1 MSNNHLLVKELNQQM
16 VSNIFSSL
24 IGNKKWEM
32 LIEMF
37 KLKILDINSR
47 DEKGKNALYWAIK
60 ENKLEIIK
68 ELLNLGINTSVS
80 ANLSALNFAVYLDNI
95 KVLKCLKNCG
105 ICIDEIDSINSTPLI
120 YAILFNKQNSIKY
133 LVENGANLEHEDF
146 LGNSP
151 RSLAFSQNIDYL
163 MKKFS

>member
-1 MSNNHLLVKELNQQM
+1 MSNNHLLVKELNQQI

-24 IGNKKWEM
+24 IDSKKWEM

-60 ENKLEIIK
+60 ENKLDTIK
-68 ELLNLGINTSVS
+68 ELLNLGINTNVS

>member
-1 MSNNHLLVKELNQQM
+1 MSNNHLLVKELNQQI

-24 IGNKKWEM
+24 INSKKWEM
-32 LIEMF
+32 LIEIF
-37 KLKILDINSR
+37 KLKILDINTR
-47 DEKGKNALYWAIK
+47 DDKGKNALYWAIK
-60 ENKLEIIK
+60 ENKLEVIK
-68 ELLNLGINTSVS
+68 ELLNLGINTNVS

-95 KVLKCLKNCG
+95 KILKCLKNCG

-146 LGNSP
+146 LGNSAK
-151 RSLAFSQNIDYL
+151 SLAFSLKIDYL
-163 MKKFS
+163 KSLFK